1 MSRDSTFSLQAQ
13 RRFAPFF
20 WTRICGAANGSMD
33 LFRVH
38 LSTAECVSQPKLP

>member
-20 WTRICGAANGSMD
+20 WTRFCGAANEKTYSC
-33 LFRVH
+33 RVF
-38 LSTAECVSQPKLP
+38 LVPAERASAWKLP